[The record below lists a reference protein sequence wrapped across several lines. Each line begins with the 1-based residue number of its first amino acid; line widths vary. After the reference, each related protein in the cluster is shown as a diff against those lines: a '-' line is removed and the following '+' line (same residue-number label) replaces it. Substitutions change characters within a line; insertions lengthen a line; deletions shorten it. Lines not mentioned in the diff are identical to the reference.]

1 MNEVDVYVHAAT
13 RANTRRSYTSAV
25 RHFEEEW
32 GGFLPASADSIAR
45 YLARHAELL
54 SIATLRQRLAALSR
68 WHQDHGFADPT
79 KAPLV
84 RQTMKGIQTVHPPQ
98 TRQAVPLQIGQL
110 SPAVTWL
117 DHAIGTQGAVARLR
131 HTRDKALLLLGF
143 WRGFRSDELIRLE
156 TQDVELVPAQGMTCF
171 LPRTKGDRQ
180 AAGRC
185 FKVPALSRLCP
196 VAAYTAWK
204 DLSGI
209 EEGPVFRG
217 IDQWGRI
224 RVHGLHVNSVTPL
237 LRSIF
242 ERAGLLSADSFS
254 SHSLRR
260 GFANWANDNGW
271 DVKSLMEYVG
281 WRDVKSALRYI
292 DGADAFGR
300 QRIERAFSADD
311 QAS

>member
-110 SPAVTWL
+110 SHAVTWL

-217 IDQWGRI
+217 IDQ
-224 RVHGLHVNSVTPL
+224 
-237 LRSIF
+237 
-242 ERAGLLSADSFS
+242 
-254 SHSLRR
+254 
-260 GFANWANDNGW
+260 
-271 DVKSLMEYVG
+271 
-281 WRDVKSALRYI
+281 
-292 DGADAFGR
+292 
-300 QRIERAFSADD
+300 
-311 QAS
+311 

>member
-1 MNEVDVYVHAAT
+1 VNEVDVYVYAAT
-13 RANTRRSYTSAV
+13 RANTRRSYASAV
-25 RHFEEEW
+25 RHFEVEW
-32 GGFLPASADSIAR
+32 GGFLPASTDSIAR
-45 YLARHAELL
+45 YLAQHAELL
-54 SIATLRQRLAALSR
+54 SVATLRQRLAALSR

-84 RQTMKGIQTVHPPQ
+84 RQTMKGIQTLHPAQ

-110 SPAVTWL
+110 AHAVTWL
-117 DHAIGTQGAVARLR
+117 DRAIATREAVEQLR

-156 TQDVELVPAQGMTCF
+156 AQNVELVPGQGMTCF

-180 AAGRC
+180 AAGQR

-196 VAAYTAWK
+196 VAAYMAWM

-209 EEGPVFRG
+209 EEGAVFRG

-224 RVHGLHVNSVTPL
+224 RAQGLHVNSVTPL

-242 ERAGLLSADSFS
+242 ERAGLLSADNYS

-260 GFANWANDNGW
+260 GFASWANDNGW

-292 DGADAFGR
+292 DGADAFGQ
-300 QRIERAFSADD
+300 QRIERALSADA

>member
-1 MNEVDVYVHAAT
+1 
-13 RANTRRSYTSAV
+13 
-25 RHFEEEW
+25 
-32 GGFLPASADSIAR
+32 
-45 YLARHAELL
+45 
-54 SIATLRQRLAALSR
+54 
-68 WHQDHGFADPT
+68 
-79 KAPLV
+79 
-84 RQTMKGIQTVHPPQ
+84 MKGIQTVHPPQ

-110 SPAVTWL
+110 SHAVTWL

-292 DGADAFGR
+292 DGADAFGQ
-300 QRIERAFSADD
+300 QRIERALSDD
-311 QAS
+311 AQTS

>member
-1 MNEVDVYVHAAT
+1 M
-13 RANTRRSYTSAV
+13 
-25 RHFEEEW
+25 
-32 GGFLPASADSIAR
+32 GGFLPASADSMAR
-45 YLARHAELL
+45 YLAQHADVL

-84 RQTMKGIQTVHPPQ
+84 RQTLRGIQTLHPGQ

-110 SPAVTWL
+110 SHAVQWL
-117 DHAIGTQGAVARLR
+117 DRAIASQGAVEQLR
-131 HTRDKALLLLGF
+131 HTRDKAMLLLGF
-143 WRGFRSDELIRLE
+143 WRGFRSDELIRLV
-156 TQDVELVPAQGMTCF
+156 TQNIELVPGQGMTCY
-171 LPRTKGDRQ
+171 LPRTKGNRQ
-180 AAGRC
+180 LVGRS

-209 EEGPVFRG
+209 EDGPVFRG

-224 RVHGLHVNSVTPL
+224 RAQGLHVNSVTPL

-242 ERAGLLSADSFS
+242 EAAGLLTADNCS

-281 WRDVKSALRYI
+281 WRDMKSALRYI
-292 DGADAFGR
+292 DGADAFGQ
-300 QRIERAFSADD
+300 QRIERALLADA